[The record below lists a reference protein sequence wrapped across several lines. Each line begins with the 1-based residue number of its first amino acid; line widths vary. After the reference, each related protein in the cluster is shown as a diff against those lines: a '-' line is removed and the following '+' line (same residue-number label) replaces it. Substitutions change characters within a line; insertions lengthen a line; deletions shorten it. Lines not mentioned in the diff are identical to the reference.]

1 MSLNAFQSPF
11 VVSPI
16 FYTASLTSL
25 ALRSFTSDANFRM
38 DPSASSHALVIPL
51 ATASSSPTRASLA
64 GASSVMTT
72 RATRRD
78 APGRDARV
86 PPPLS
91 F

>member
-1 MSLNAFQSPF
+1 
-11 VVSPI
+11 
-16 FYTASLTSL
+16 
-25 ALRSFTSDANFRM
+25 M